1 MCHPYSL
8 DTEAPPSK
16 SSTVRDWAPCK
27 YTVATSD
34 ESYGSGTGS
43 AQLPKSHSTRLG
55 GYGIRLSHL

>member
-34 ESYGSGTGS
+34 ESYGSIQSTG
-43 AQLPKSHSTRLG
+43 LHSLGLG
-55 GYGIRLSHL
+55 GDGMRFSHL